1 MGDFFKAVGGFLA
14 FILVLLVLTWV
25 IQGNEFFMYQYFA
38 PRQAAVERRV
48 FEETKSY
55 NQGMIQELQ
64 NMQFQYV
71 QAKPEQQAILASII
85 LHRTAD
91 YDISK
96 LPPDLRSFV
105 LSLRIERTH

>member
-1 MGDFFKAVGGFLA
+1 MGDFFKTVGGFLA
-14 FILVLLVLTWV
+14 FLLVMLALTWV
-25 IQGNEFFMYQYFA
+25 FQGNDFFMYQYFA
-38 PRQAAVERRV
+38 PRQAAVQRKV

-71 QAKPEQQAILASII
+71 QAKPEQQAILAGII

-91 YDISK
+91 YDLAN

-105 LSLRIERTH
+105 LSLRIERTR